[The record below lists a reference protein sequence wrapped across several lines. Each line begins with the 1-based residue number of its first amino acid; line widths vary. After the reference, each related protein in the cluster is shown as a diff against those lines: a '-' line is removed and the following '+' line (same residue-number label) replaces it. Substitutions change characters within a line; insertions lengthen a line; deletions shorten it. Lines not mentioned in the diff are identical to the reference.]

1 MPDVLPLRSGTSTK
15 VSLDVL
21 TAYLDSEEFEYT
33 LTDGTLKA
41 PLKMADMYVANS

>member
-1 MPDVLPLRSGTSTK
+1 VDHYQPLCVDKSGTSTK

-33 LTDGTLKA
+33 LTDG
-41 PLKMADMYVANS
+41 